1 MEHCRKSI
9 NLLFTDKLQTV
20 SEPKVPNQSESSQ
33 LKLHISFSIRASV
46 MLAVQ
51 LSKNHKLVMF
61 YQEKNAAMFFVLFF
75 DQNQLLYVFLRMS
88 FNIAEISADVK
99 PSQTS
104 MKSHMCSIVLDQ
116 HEICTLQVTILTFT
130 SFCYVKN

>member
-1 MEHCRKSI
+1 MEHCRKSK
-9 NLLFTDKLQTV
+9 NLLFTDKLRTV

-61 YQEKNAAMFFVLFF
+61 YQEKNAAMLFDVFCFVSWSKSIVVRIPQ
-75 DQNQLLYVFLRMS
+75 DVIQHSGNQRRCETQSNFH
-88 FNIAEISADVK
+88 E
-99 PSQTS
+99 
-104 MKSHMCSIVLDQ
+104 KSHVQYCS
-116 HEICTLQVTILTFT
+116 
-130 SFCYVKN
+130 

>member
-1 MEHCRKSI
+1 
-9 NLLFTDKLQTV
+9 
-20 SEPKVPNQSESSQ
+20 
-33 LKLHISFSIRASV
+33 
-46 MLAVQ
+46 
-51 LSKNHKLVMF
+51 
-61 YQEKNAAMFFVLFF
+61 MFFVLFF

-116 HEICTLQVTILTFT
+116 HEICTLQVTILTFS
-130 SFCYVKN
+130 SFYYPQNKNAIKFTKEFEAKSKLLHTH